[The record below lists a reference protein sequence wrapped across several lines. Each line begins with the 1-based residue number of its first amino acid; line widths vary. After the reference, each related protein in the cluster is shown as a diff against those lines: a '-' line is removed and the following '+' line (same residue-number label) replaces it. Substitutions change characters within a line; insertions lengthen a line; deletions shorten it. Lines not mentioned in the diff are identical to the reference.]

1 LLLTAKPV
9 SVLLGA
15 LGLLRHVVLT
25 DPASRTQHLQGRV
38 HAAQRSIM
46 DADPPLAGVRS
57 AAEARLAVEKVS
69 A

>member
-1 LLLTAKPV
+1 VLTTKPV

-15 LGLLRHVVLT
+15 LDLLRHVVST
-25 DPASRTQHLQGRV
+25 DFTSRAQHLQGRI

-46 DADPPLAGVRS
+46 DADPPPAGVRS
-57 AAEARLAVEKVS
+57 AAEVWLAVADVS